1 LRLAGLQASLPLP
14 RHPQF
19 FLLISIEAV
28 KIDAALDLS
37 WVSQRTRTS
46 LFTDGSAQ
54 QKAAIFPAPV
64 V

>member
-1 LRLAGLQASLPLP
+1 LRLAELQTSLPLP
-14 RHPQF
+14 KHPQF
-19 FLLISIEAV
+19 FLLNCTEAV

-46 LFTDGSAQ
+46 LFADGPAQ
-54 QKAAIFPAPV
+54 QKAAILPAPV

>member
-1 LRLAGLQASLPLP
+1 LRLAGLQASLPVP
-14 RHPQF
+14 KHPQF
-19 FLLISIEAV
+19 FLLISTEAV

-37 WVSQRTRTS
+37 WVSQRTRIS